1 MHIYQANGV
10 LPKGLAQFS
19 RARILDSYCGTA
31 YLARGSFLPQPAEGL
46 ARMEMGQVP
55 EDLPC
60 APAAH
65 DYEDQSAAGTNAR
78 SKETRQWAKVGEN
91 VEAAEVGEHSIET
104 PNSQFP
110 IPNVQ
115 ISQVERGEVYGE
127 ARALLARN
135 GEHGFGL
142 VGGQDADTTRG
153 QAMCVFA
160 SAAGQFQDAR
170 AGREGGV
177 QALPDDL
184 T

>member
-110 IPNVQ
+110 MSKFLKSSGAKSTGRPAHFWRATASMASDWSVA
-115 ISQVERGEVYGE
+115 RMRTPRE
-127 ARALLARN
+127 ARRCASSPVPQASSKTR
-135 GEHGFGL
+135 EP
-142 VGGQDADTTRG
+142 GGK
-153 QAMCVFA
+153 
-160 SAAGQFQDAR
+160 AGSRRSQMI
-170 AGREGGV
+170 
-177 QALPDDL
+177 
-184 T
+184 